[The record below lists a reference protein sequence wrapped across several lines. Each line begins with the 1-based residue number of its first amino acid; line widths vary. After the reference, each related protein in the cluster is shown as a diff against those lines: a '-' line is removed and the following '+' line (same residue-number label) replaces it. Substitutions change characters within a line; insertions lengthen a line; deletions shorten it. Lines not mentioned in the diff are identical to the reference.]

1 MNAHPEHRAPRS
13 TGDGELMTMPEN
25 HLDQVVSTG
34 SVNESRR
41 ASTRTRVIAVVMMP
55 LFFIITFSLCY
66 LSALHAPA
74 PHDFQLTMAGPASV
88 TKQIAAKVDDRAEGA
103 FEITRTTSTAA
114 ATQDVAN
121 RDAAG
126 AILIDDDGNVTTVI
140 ASGGGRTAV
149 GAVQDLGTQVADE
162 LGGTVTT
169 KDVAPT
175 TSGDPGGSVLFFL
188 LVACTVGAFMTI
200 TVVAQAM
207 PRATTRAAA
216 GVAAIAAVLVP
227 VIAFGM
233 LSIFVGD
240 YDRTFG
246 EIAAVLG
253 VGMLYTF
260 TVGLLSIVLNT
271 FLRNAAIFGQIL
283 FLVALN
289 FPSSGGSSPVSML
302 PTFWQGVHNSW
313 FGAGGYEAMR
323 SIIYFDG
330 ANAGRWILQLGIW
343 AVAAVVLTVL
353 AGRVARKR
361 RSSTPDGVESG
372 TATAAAGAGF

>member
-1 MNAHPEHRAPRS
+1 MNAHPEHRAMREH
-13 TGDGELMTMPEN
+13 GDGELMTMPEN
-25 HLDQVVSTG
+25 HLDQVVATG
-34 SVNESRR
+34 SVDESRR
-41 ASTRTRVIAVVMMP
+41 ASIRTQVIAVVIMP
-55 LFFIITFSLCY
+55 LFFIVTFSLCY
-66 LSALHAPA
+66 ISALHAPT
-74 PHDFQLTMAGPASV
+74 PHDLRLALAGPADV
-88 TKQIAAKVDDRAEGA
+88 TEQIAAKIDDRAEGA
-103 FEITRTTSTAA
+103 FDITRTTNTASA
-114 ATQDVAN
+114 REDVAD
-121 RDAAG
+121 RDADG
-126 AILIDDDGNVTTVI
+126 AILIDADNTVTTII

-149 GAVQDLGTQVADE
+149 GAVQDVGTQIADE
-162 LGGTVTT
+162 LGGTATT

-175 TSGDPGGSVLFFL
+175 TSGDRGGSVLFFL
-188 LVACTVGAFMTI
+188 LVACTVGAFMTM

-207 PRATTRAAA
+207 PRATTRVAA

-227 VIAFGM
+227 LIAFGM

-289 FPSSGGSSPVSML
+289 FPSSGGSSPASML

-330 ANAGRWILQLGIW
+330 AGAGRWVLQLGIW
-343 AVAAVVLTVL
+343 AVVAVVLTLL

-361 RSSTPDGVESG
+361 RTDATSEQDA
-372 TATAAAGAGF
+372 TATAAAGVAF